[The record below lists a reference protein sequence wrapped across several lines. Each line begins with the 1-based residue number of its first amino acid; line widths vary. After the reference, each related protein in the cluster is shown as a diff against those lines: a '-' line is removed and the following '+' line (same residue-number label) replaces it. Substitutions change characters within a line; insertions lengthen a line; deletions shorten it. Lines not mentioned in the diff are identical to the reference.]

1 MMKKL
6 IIAILM
12 LSLSFTTLFAQG
24 SKESSSS
31 VIKEN
36 APIEISFWHI
46 FGDARGQWIE
56 DRVEEFN
63 TIQDKYHVV
72 QENKGSYRDTLQA
85 SLLAYRQGSA
95 PTLVHVAEAGSQ
107 AAYDSNIFMPI
118 SDIGS
123 FDTSDYIEPVLNYY
137 TINNKV
143 NSIPFN
149 SSSPVL
155 YINTDMLVKAG
166 YDKDW
171 TPKTFSDVI
180 TSLERAQAAGLSDA
194 KYTDAIHAWFFEEL
208 VAEQGGYM
216 YNNGN
221 GRDGRATEALL
232 GGEEGLKVANF
243 YKELSDKN
251 LLAWTG
257 KVEDW
262 GGSDNIFTNEKAMY
276 HITSTGDINVI
287 SEGAE
292 GKFNLNVGMLPIA
305 NNSER
310 NGTVIGGGSIWLT
323 KGHSQEEMEGA
334 RDFIL
339 YMTNTENMVS
349 WHKLSGYYPVRKSSV
364 ELLENEGWFDSN
376 SLQTVAF
383 KQLLDTVANKATAG
397 ALGGTVYDHRTY
409 IEEALVKIINGQS
422 VEVAM
427 DEAIK
432 LTNAK
437 IKEYNSNF

>member
-1 MMKKL
+1 MKKFTL
-6 IIAILM
+6 ALLM
-12 LSLSFTTLFAQG
+12 LSIAISSAFANGTAETQVQDN
-24 SKESSSS
+24 S
-31 VIKEN
+31 
-36 APIEISFWHI
+36 PIEISFWHI
-46 FGDARGQWIE
+46 FGDARGQWVQ
-56 DRVEEFN
+56 DRVDEFN
-63 TIQDKYHVV
+63 AMQDKYHVT

-107 AAYDSNIFMPI
+107 AAYDSGIFMPI
-118 SDIGS
+118 SEVGA

-137 TINNKV
+137 TIDGKV

-155 YINTDMLVKAG
+155 YINTDMLVQAG
-166 YDKDW
+166 YDRDW

-180 TSLERAQAAGLSDA
+180 ESLERAQAAGVKDA
-194 KYTDAIHAWFFEEL
+194 KYTDGIHAWFFEQL

-221 GRDGRATEALL
+221 GRDARATKALL
-232 GGEEGLKVANF
+232 GGEAGIKVAQF
-243 YKELSDKN
+243 YKDLNDKGLLS
-251 LLAWTG
+251 WTG

-262 GGSDNIFTNEKAMY
+262 SGSDNIFTNEKAMY
-276 HITSTGDINVI
+276 HMTSTGDINVI
-287 SEGAE
+287 SAGAK
-292 GKFNLNVGMLPIA
+292 GKFDLNVGMLPIA
-305 NNSER
+305 DGSKR

-323 KGHSQEEMEGA
+323 QGHSQEEMEGA

-349 WHKLSGYYPVRKSSV
+349 WHKLSGYYPVRVSSV
-364 ELLENEGWFDSN
+364 DALDKEGWFGSD

-383 KQLLDTVANKATAG
+383 NQLLETVPNKATAG
-397 ALGGTVYDHRTY
+397 GLAGTVYDHRTY
-409 IEEALVKIINGQS
+409 IEEALVKIINGED
-422 VEVAM
+422 VRAAM
-427 DEAIK
+427 SEAIV

-437 IKEYNSNF
+437 IKEYNANF

>member
-1 MMKKL
+1 MKKITL
-6 IIAILM
+6 ALLM
-12 LSLSFTTLFAQG
+12 LSIAISSAFANGAAETQVQDN
-24 SKESSSS
+24 S
-31 VIKEN
+31 
-36 APIEISFWHI
+36 PIEVTFWHI
-46 FGDARGQWIE
+46 FGDTRGQWVQ
-56 DRVEEFN
+56 DRVDEFN
-63 TIQDKYHVV
+63 AMQDKYHVT

-107 AAYDSNIFMPI
+107 AAYDSGIFMPI
-118 SDIGS
+118 SEIGA

-137 TINNKV
+137 TIDGKV

-166 YDKDW
+166 YDRDW
-171 TPKTFSDVI
+171 TPDTFSDVI
-180 TSLERAQAAGLSDA
+180 ESLERAQAAGVKDA
-194 KYTDAIHAWFFEEL
+194 KYTDGIHAWFFEQL

-221 GRDGRATEALL
+221 GRDSRATEALL
-232 GGEEGLKVANF
+232 GGEAGIKVAQF
-243 YKELSDKN
+243 YKDLNDKGLLS
-251 LLAWTG
+251 WTG
-257 KVEDW
+257 KLEDW

-276 HITSTGDINVI
+276 HMTSTGDINVI
-287 SEGAE
+287 SAGAE
-292 GKFNLNVGMLPIA
+292 GKFDLNVGMLPIA
-305 NNSER
+305 DGSKR

-323 KGHSQEEMEGA
+323 QGHTQEEMEGA

-349 WHKLSGYYPVRKSSV
+349 WHKLSGYYPVRVSSV
-364 ELLENEGWFDSN
+364 EALDKEGWFGSD

-383 KQLLDTVANKATAG
+383 NQLLETIPNKATAG
-397 ALGGTVYDHRTY
+397 GLAGTVYDHRTY
-409 IEEALVKIINGQS
+409 IEEALVKIFNGEN
-422 VEVAM
+422 VRTAM
-427 DEAIK
+427 NEAIK

-437 IKEYNSNF
+437 IKEYNANF

>member
-1 MMKKL
+1 MRKI
-6 IIAILM
+6 IIALLAITM
-12 LSLSFTTLFAQG
+12 FMTSTFAQG
-24 SKESSSS
+24 ASETSTKN
-31 VIKEN
+31 VNNN
-36 APIEISFWHI
+36 APIEITFWHI
-46 FGDARGQWIE
+46 FGDTRGQWIE

-63 TIQDKYHVV
+63 AMQDKYHVT

-85 SLLAYRQGSA
+85 SILAYRQGSA

-118 SDIGS
+118 SDIGA

-155 YINTDMLVKAG
+155 YINTDMLEKAG

-171 TPKTFSDVI
+171 TPNTFSDVI
-180 TSLERAQAAGLSDA
+180 ESLEKAQAAGIVDA
-194 KYTDAIHAWFFEEL
+194 KYTDGIHAWFFEEL
-208 VAEQGGYM
+208 VAEQGGFM

-221 GRDGRATEALL
+221 GRDSRATEALL
-232 GGEEGLKVANF
+232 GGQEGLNVAQF
-243 YKELSDKN
+243 YKDLSDKG
-251 LLAWTG
+251 LLSWTG

-276 HITSTGDINVI
+276 HMTSTGDINVI
-287 SEGAE
+287 SAGAK

-305 NNSER
+305 DGSER

-339 YMTNTENMVS
+339 YMSNTENMVS
-349 WHKLSGYYPVRKSSV
+349 WHKLSGYYPVRESSV
-364 ELLENEGWFDSN
+364 KMLEDEGWFESN

-383 KQLLDTVANKATAG
+383 KQLLETKANKATAG

-409 IEEALVKIINGQS
+409 IEEALVKIINGED

-427 DEAIK
+427 DQARL

-437 IKEYNSNF
+437 LKEYNANF

>member
-1 MMKKL
+1 MKK
-6 IIAILM
+6 IVIALLM
-12 LSLSFTTLFAQG
+12 LSLSFTAIFAQG
-24 SKESSSS
+24 SSETTKST
-31 VIKEN
+31 VQEN
-36 APIEISFWHI
+36 TPIEITFWHI

-56 DRVEEFN
+56 DRVQEFN
-63 TIQDKYHVV
+63 NMQDKYHVT
-72 QENKGSYRDTLQA
+72 QENKGNYRDTLQA

-95 PTLVHVAEAGSQ
+95 PTLVHIAEAGSQ
-107 AAYDSNIFMPI
+107 VAYDSGIFKPI
-118 SDIGS
+118 SEIGA

-137 TINNKV
+137 TINGKV

-155 YINTDMLVKAG
+155 YINTDMLVQAG
-166 YDKDW
+166 YDRDW
-171 TPKTFSDVI
+171 TPNTFSDVI
-180 TSLERAQAAGLSDA
+180 ESLEKAQAAGITDA
-194 KYTDAIHAWFFEEL
+194 KYTDGIHAWFFEEL

-221 GRDGRATEALL
+221 GRDSRATEALL
-232 GGEEGLKVANF
+232 GGEAGLRVAQF
-243 YKELSDKN
+243 YKDLSDKG

-276 HITSTGDINVI
+276 HMTSTGDINVI
-287 SEGAE
+287 SEGAK
-292 GKFNLNVGMLPIA
+292 GKFDLNVGMLPIA
-305 NNSER
+305 SGTKR

-323 KGHSQEEMEGA
+323 KGHTQEEMEGA

-339 YMTNTENMVS
+339 YMTNTDNMVS

-364 ELLENEGWFDSN
+364 EKLDSEGWFGSD

-383 KQLLDTVANKATAG
+383 NQLLDTIPNKATAG

-409 IEEALVKIINGQS
+409 IEEALVKIINGED
-422 VEVAM
+422 VETEM
-427 DEAIK
+427 NEAIV

-437 IKEYNSNF
+437 IKEYNANF